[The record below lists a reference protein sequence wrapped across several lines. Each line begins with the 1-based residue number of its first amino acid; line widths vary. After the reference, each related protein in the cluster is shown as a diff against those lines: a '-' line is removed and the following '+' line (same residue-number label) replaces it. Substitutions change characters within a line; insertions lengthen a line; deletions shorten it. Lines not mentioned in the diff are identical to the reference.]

1 MTSRI
6 NKRQSQDVILYQVDQ
21 EPVWLD
27 MAFPKS
33 FAVFLLTRGHGI
45 FPPTLYLDVSVD
57 HFFQKRKVLPTLLH
71 QLIAFLISRGKFDCQ
86 HLLFEGFPEVV
97 HVCISRNFRITGY
110 ALGFAHGIHYL
121 LGVLRNLYDKRETAS

>member
-45 FPPTLYLDVSVD
+45 FPPTLYPDVKCRSL
-57 HFFQKRKVLPTLLH
+57 LPGEKGSSH
-71 QLIAFLISRGKFDCQ
+71 
-86 HLLFEGFPEVV
+86 
-97 HVCISRNFRITGY
+97 
-110 ALGFAHGIHYL
+110 
-121 LGVLRNLYDKRETAS
+121 ASSSAYSFSYKPW